1 MRHDG
6 LSGDVHN
13 DRTIDVIDMLAIV
26 TYYGSTCSGPCAPD
40 QDGDGVVKIHDL
52 LNVLEHWS
60 Y

>member
-1 MRHDG
+1 M
-6 LSGDVHN
+6 GDVNN
-13 DRTIDVIDMLAIV
+13 DQTIDVIDMLAIV